1 MLWNWHFVDYYECF
15 NGVNEFQTSSP
26 LFKSEEWMFLVHDST
41 AEIYHNIVFTRFRIY
56 CVVFRICSYSVFIGA
71 KLSLKGKFVWEKN
84 FLLLNWCPCFNGSM
98 PYSVFIGEK
107 LSLKGKFVWGNDF
120 LLLDWCLCFN
130 GSMTC
135 VAMPRID
142 VYVGLLLEFFEL
154 H

>member
-71 KLSLKGKFVWEKN
+71 KLSLKGKFVWENN
-84 FLLLNWCPCFNGSM
+84 FLLLNWCPCFNACASEELM
-98 PYSVFIGEK
+98 YTFRYSSNFLNFLWAIILASGIFLPTLYITNIGCCN
-107 LSLKGKFVWGNDF
+107 S
-120 LLLDWCLCFN
+120 
-130 GSMTC
+130 
-135 VAMPRID
+135 II
-142 VYVGLLLEFFEL
+142 
-154 H
+154 